1 MCPQLFPGL
10 HVGLNTITMK
20 VTLNRINDNYLF
32 EAKGASGVSV
42 LIDNKT
48 DEPSRGARPMELL
61 LMGLGGCSA
70 IDVVS
75 ILKKQRQ
82 EITSYKMEVE
92 GQRIEVREAKPFE
105 SIHVTLYLEGKID
118 EAKAIRAAELSF
130 EKYCSVSITLEAS
143 VKVTYNIVLNGKK
156 L

>member
-1 MCPQLFPGL
+1 
-10 HVGLNTITMK
+10 MK
-20 VTLNRINDNYLF
+20 VTLNRINNNYLF
-32 EAKGASGVSV
+32 EAKGASGVPV

-48 DEPSRGARPMELL
+48 EEESKGASPMELL
-61 LMGLGGCSA
+61 LMGVGGCSA
-70 IDVVS
+70 IDVVM

-92 GQRIEVREAKPFE
+92 GQRKEEREAKPFE

-118 EAKAIRAAELSF
+118 ETKAIRAAQLSF

-143 VKVTYNIVLNGKK
+143 VKITYSIVLNGKSLGMIK
-156 L
+156 